1 VVSGGNDR
9 GADSAR
15 LHGLDAA
22 IRRQVAQIRPDLAGR
37 ADDHAL
43 RQELSATE
51 SDSANLSLAKAVAR
65 ECVRQVGAKRSA
77 SVIERVRGIKAG
89 GEISGRRNGPHNFMR
104 TARVLAAQPR
114 R

>member
-1 VVSGGNDR
+1 
-9 GADSAR
+9 
-15 LHGLDAA
+15 
-22 IRRQVAQIRPDLAGR
+22 
-37 ADDHAL
+37 
-43 RQELSATE
+43 
-51 SDSANLSLAKAVAR
+51 
-65 ECVRQVGAKRSA
+65 VGAKRSA